1 MFDLEFELIIVM
13 KLLLALVLGGLI
25 GLERELSKH
34 PAGLRTHILVSTG
47 SAVFMLVGYYALKYY
62 NEMDA
67 VIDPTRMA
75 AGIVTGIGFLGA
87 GAIMKEGVNV
97 RGLTT
102 AASIWVAAAIGVCVV
117 SELYITAV
125 VATLITLAT
134 LLIFSRVELRIGTKV
149 HHGTL
154 KLEAESLKKVPDKV
168 ANIFRSMDV
177 KVESMEMKRVGGKV
191 YLKYTVELPDDMD
204 ATGIINHLAKEK
216 DIENLEWA
224 DSQLPGP
231 A

>member
-25 GLERELSKH
+25 GLEREISKH
-34 PAGLRTHILVSTG
+34 PAGLRTHILVSLG
-47 SAVFMLVGYYALKYY
+47 SATFMLVGYYALKYY

-67 VIDPTRMA
+67 VVDPTRMA

-102 AASIWVAAAIGVCVV
+102 AASIWVVAAIGVCVV
-117 SELYITAV
+117 SELYIAAV
-125 VATLITLAT
+125 ATTLITLAI
-134 LLIFSRVELRIGTKV
+134 LLIFSRVELRIGTKM

-168 ANIFRSMDV
+168 AHIFRTMDV
-177 KVESMEMKRVGGKV
+177 KVESMEMKRIGGKV
-191 YLKYTVELPDDMD
+191 YLKYTVELPDTMD
-204 ATGIINHLAKEK
+204 PTGIINHLAKEK
-216 DIENLEWA
+216 DIENMEWA
-224 DSQLPGP
+224 DSQAP
-231 A
+231 APS

>member
-1 MFDLEFELIIVM
+1 MFDLEFELIILL

-25 GLERELSKH
+25 GLERELNRH
-34 PAGLRTHILVSTG
+34 PAGLRTHILVCVG
-47 SAVFMLVGYYALKYY
+47 SATFMLVGYYALKYY
-62 NEMDA
+62 NEMD
-67 VIDPTRMA
+67 VLIDPTRMA

-102 AASIWVAAAIGVCVV
+102 AASIWVVAAIGVCVV

-125 VATLITLAT
+125 IATLITLLT
-134 LLIFSRVELRIGTKV
+134 LLIFSRFELHIRTKM

-168 ANIFRSMDV
+168 AHIFRAKEV
-177 KVESMEMKRVGGKV
+177 KVESMEMKRIGGKV
-191 YLKYTVELPDDMD
+191 YLKYTVELPDNMD
-204 ATGIINHLAKEK
+204 PTGIINYLAKEP

-224 DSQLPGP
+224 DSQTPSP
-231 A
+231 S